1 MRRLVIATNQLPP
14 RCPLDDEI
22 PSHGG
27 CRTAV
32 TRPLPILEKKIDEP
46 APSLN
51 LVLHGAPG
59 YAIFRGLNY
68 KLCNGKLGCEDDMQ
82 AFRKK
87 PKRPKVRS
95 TLAQIR
101 EPISGSGFMRYFLL
115 FDSTDSARL
124 FEESISPKKPKTNS
138 KREAGSGTSVT

>member
-1 MRRLVIATNQLPP
+1 MALGATFSHSDKSTSAA
-14 RCPLDDEI
+14 CPLDDEI
-22 PSHGG
+22 SSHGG

-51 LVLHGAPG
+51 LVLHSAPG
-59 YAIFRGLNY
+59 YAIFRDMNY
-68 KLCNGKLGCEDDMQ
+68 ELCNGKLGCEDDMQ

-115 FDSTDSARL
+115 FDSNGFRAPFRGKYQ
-124 FEESISPKKPKTNS
+124 PKKTKN
-138 KREAGSGTSVT
+138 